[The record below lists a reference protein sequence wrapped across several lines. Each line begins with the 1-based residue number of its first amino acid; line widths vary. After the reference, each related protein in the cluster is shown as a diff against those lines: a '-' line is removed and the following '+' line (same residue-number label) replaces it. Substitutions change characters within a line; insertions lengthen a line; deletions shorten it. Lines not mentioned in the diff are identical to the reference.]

1 MRGCGNAASTLAS
14 IKQWKRTI
22 CAEVRPFVRI
32 APGCNSVDTE
42 PDESVPSLRFSRT
55 IEIGWEGGN

>member
-32 APGCNSVDTE
+32 ALGDAIRVDTE
-42 PDESVPSLRFSRT
+42 PVESVPSLRFGWT
-55 IEIGWEGGN
+55 IEIGRI